1 MKRLSNI
8 SLLHYIKLGLRT
20 VVFLVM
26 LCIYV
31 RGRVLGNTDPFGFL
45 REIGLL
51 HFFVFGVFAVEVT
64 FRFFPSRLE
73 SMGCQKQFAH
83 NYIPTV
89 ESEGGRHRLG
99 SWRSVLAVLFA
110 WLGLNGGIAALY
122 YTGIIDEGILVLI
135 FLFYSV
141 SDMICIL
148 FFCPFQTWFMKNKCC
163 GSCRI
168 YNWDYAMMFTPL
180 VLIPHPMARAL
191 FIMGALLMIVWELAA
206 LLHPERFDVATNAA
220 LRCANCPEK
229 LCHHKAQLRGFLKK
243 HRERFR
249 MKENIALLADRLHK
263 HLPKRKKQD
272 DEDTED

>member
-8 SLLHYIKLGLRT
+8 SLLHYIKLAVRST
-20 VVFLVM
+20 VLLAMTF
-26 LCIYV
+26 IYI
-31 RGRVLGNTDPFGFL
+31 RARVLGDSDPFDFL
-45 REIGLL
+45 SEIGVI
-51 HFFVFGVFAVEVT
+51 HFLIFGVFAVEVT
-64 FRFFPSRLE
+64 LRFFPSRLE

-89 ESEGGRHRLG
+89 ESDGGRHRLG
-99 SWRSVLAVLFA
+99 TWRSTLAVLLV
-110 WLGLNGGIAALY
+110 WLSLNGAIAALY

-180 VLIPHPMARAL
+180 VFVPHPLARAL
-191 FIMGALLMIVWELAA
+191 FLMGILLLVVWEITI
-206 LLHPERFDVATNAA
+206 LLHPERFDVVTNAA

-229 LCHHKAQLRGFLKK
+229 LCHHKKQLRAFL
-243 HRERFR
+243 RRNNDRFR
-249 MKENIALLADRLHK
+249 VKENIALLAERLQK
-263 HLPKRKKQD
+263 KLPRRKKKDD
-272 DEDTED
+272 DEK